1 MLINIP
7 RFFKHFASNTVCK
20 LWFTNMV
27 SSTCHVPYMLIL
39 SRRIPVIKSACLQ
52 CLHQE
57 RNLVSAD
64 KQAFSTY
71 FSIHGTN
78 VSEFCLQF
86 MLIDLFCSWYYSISI
101 YVLYR
106 LQNCVL
112 LCIFWLVMALDVPV
126 NEAPCCML
134 LSLFTIVYTNV
145 IVSGVPYNISTL
157 FKYPMCFY
165 ISHYELI
172 TVLLSIM
179 HTK

>member
-7 RFFKHFASNTVCK
+7 RFFKHFASNTICK

-52 CLHQE
+52 CLHRE

-86 MLIDLFCSWYYSISI
+86 MLIDLFCSWYYSISMYYI
-101 YVLYR
+101 GCETVFY
-106 LQNCVL
+106 CVYFDL
-112 LCIFWLVMALDVPV
+112 LWHWMFLLMKLRAV
-126 NEAPCCML
+126 CC
-134 LSLFTIVYTNV
+134 
-145 IVSGVPYNISTL
+145 
-157 FKYPMCFY
+157 
-165 ISHYELI
+165 
-172 TVLLSIM
+172 
-179 HTK
+179 